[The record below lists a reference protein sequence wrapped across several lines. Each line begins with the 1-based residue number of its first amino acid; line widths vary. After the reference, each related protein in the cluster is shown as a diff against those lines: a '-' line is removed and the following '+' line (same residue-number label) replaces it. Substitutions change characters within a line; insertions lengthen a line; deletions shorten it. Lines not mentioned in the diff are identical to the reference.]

1 MFGPGFRIKFRVSD
15 QILAL
20 ASNFGF
26 GIKFGVLTKFQVSDQ
41 NLGFGPKSRF
51 WGKFLFLTDPDWTPG
66 PPQGGSN
73 PPLSSSDLGQILL
86 SLNPV
91 KGRLQN

>member
-1 MFGPGFRIKFRVSD
+1 MKRF
-15 QILAL
+15 IL
-20 ASNFGF
+20 
-26 GIKFGVLTKFQVSDQ
+26 IE
-41 NLGFGPKSRF
+41 NLNQPWATAGPKSRF